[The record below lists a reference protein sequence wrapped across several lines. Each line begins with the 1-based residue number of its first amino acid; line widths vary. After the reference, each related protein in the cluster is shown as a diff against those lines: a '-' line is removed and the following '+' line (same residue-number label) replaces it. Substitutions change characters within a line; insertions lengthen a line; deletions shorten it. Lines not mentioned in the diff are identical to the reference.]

1 MASSIG
7 LLYRVQV
14 GFSDITISARVTM
27 WQVTFYE
34 LSSSAV
40 VFSSSTDEL
49 VNALETISD
58 LIC

>member
-1 MASSIG
+1 
-7 LLYRVQV
+7 
-14 GFSDITISARVTM
+14 M